1 MKQRLDFQVRKL
13 LNFIDRLTL
22 NQGQKTAEKMFR
34 FSIKRRIENFET
46 TLRISSEETI
56 KSMNRLAI
64 IQNQKIVET
73 TVRFSIK

>member
-1 MKQRLDFQVRKL
+1 M
-13 LNFIDRLTL
+13 DRL
-22 NQGQKTAEKMFR
+22 AI
-34 FSIKRRIENFET
+34 IKGPKNFET

-73 TVRFSIK
+73 TVRFLIK